1 MSGRGPDQPVRCT
14 TTLQRWE
21 SLTFLHWPYA
31 PDDVAALLPPG
42 LVPDTVDGTA
52 WVGVTPFVMRDVRVP
67 GVPAVPRWSRF
78 AEVNV
83 RTYVRHPR
91 SGTDGLWFL
100 ALVCPRRAVVGALR
114 AVGLPYHRADGSAH
128 DDGDAVSY
136 RVRVRGG
143 GALHAR
149 VVPGA
154 RISEPDPWHVSVT
167 GRWGAYTQRA
177 GRLWRVPVEHAPW
190 PLHEATAPELATDL
204 LQRCGLPRPTGAPR
218 VCWSPGVDARIG
230 LPHLLPAGRG

>member
-1 MSGRGPDQPVRCT
+1 MSGRRPDQPVRCA

-31 PDDVAALLPPG
+31 AGDVAALLPPG
-42 LVPDTVDGTA
+42 LVPDIVDGTA
-52 WVGVTPFVMRDVRVP
+52 WVGVTPFLMRDVRAP

-78 AEVNV
+78 VEVNV
-83 RTYVRHPR
+83 RTYVRHPG
-91 SGTDGLWFL
+91 SGTDGIWFL

-114 AVGLPYHRADGSAH
+114 AVGLPYHRADGSA
-128 DDGDAVSY
+128 DDDADAVSY

-143 GALHAR
+143 GALRAR

-154 RISEPDPWHVSVT
+154 RMTDPDPWHVSVT
-167 GRWGAYTQRA
+167 GRWGAYTRRA

-190 PLHEATAPELATDL
+190 PLHEATAPELVTDL
-204 LQRCGLPRPTGAPR
+204 PQRCGLPRPAGAPR
-218 VCWSPGVDARIG
+218 VSWSPGVDARIG
-230 LPHLLPAGRG
+230 LPHPLPAGRG